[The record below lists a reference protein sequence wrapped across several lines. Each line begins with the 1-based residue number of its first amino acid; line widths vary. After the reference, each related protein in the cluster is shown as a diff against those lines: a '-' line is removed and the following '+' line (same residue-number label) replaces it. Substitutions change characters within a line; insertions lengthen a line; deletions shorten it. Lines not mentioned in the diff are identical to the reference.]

1 MRHFVAVN
9 IHLALELEVVRH
21 FEQPEHT
28 DLFVHLLRWTVGTWI
43 LLYII
48 LEKPKDNCDEKKKNE
63 GNRFYWASSILA
75 SVLDFSVVPSR
86 F

>member
-1 MRHFVAVN
+1 MRHFVVVN
-9 IHLALELEVVRH
+9 VHLALELEVVRH

-48 LEKPKDNCDEKKKNE
+48 LEKPKHNCDEKKTK
-63 GNRFYWASSILA
+63 AI
-75 SVLDFSVVPSR
+75 DFTGQVAYLQVS
-86 F
+86 